1 MVKIKKNI
9 KVESILIIDNSD
21 QHKTHKSFNPEKL
34 HLSIEVESVYLKSLD
49 KLKKINY
56 ININGLGK
64 NDNAILLQEIKNLNL
79 DNIFSINKNEI
90 VNQMNSNSL
99 VENYNIFKRYPSS
112 IDVNIEKTK
121 FLARIN
127 NNGKIFLVGSNGKLT
142 ENNFSNNQL
151 PFIFGNPNIYRF
163 LDFKKTIDQS
173 KISYEEIKNLYFFSS
188 KRWDFELKD
197 NTIIKLPNE
206 NTKLALKLAL
216 EFLHNNEFKDNRI
229 IDARIKNQIIL
240 ND

>member
-1 MVKIKKNI
+1 MMHQRKSKKILIYIFLLILVGSVNNI
-9 KVESILIIDNSD
+9 SLNNLKFSDISDINIIGLDIKDKSIL
-21 QHKTHKSFNPEKL
+21 
-34 HLSIEVESVYLKSLD
+34 
-49 KLKKINY
+49 LKKIKDFN
-56 ININGLGK
+56 LG
-64 NDNAILLQEIKNLNL
+64 
-79 DNIFSINKNEI
+79 NIFLINRNNLINEI
-90 VNQMNSNSL
+90 ELNSL
-99 VENYNIFKRYPSS
+99 VEKYFIFKRYPFS
-112 IDVNIEKTK
+112 IEINIKKTK
-121 FLARIN
+121 FLAKIN
-127 NNGKIFLVGSNGKLT
+127 ENGKIFYLGSNGKLT
-142 ENNFSNNQL
+142 KNDFSNNQL
-151 PFIFGNPNIYRF
+151 PFIFGNPDVIEFFNI
-163 LDFKKTIDQS
+163 KKIIDQS

>member
-1 MVKIKKNI
+1 MHQRKGKK
-9 KVESILIIDNSD
+9 ILIYFFLLFIVG
-21 QHKTHKSFNPEKL
+21 
-34 HLSIEVESVYLKSLD
+34 SINNISLNNL

-56 ININGLGK
+56 ININGLGE

-90 VNQMNSNSL
+90 INQINSNSL

-112 IDVNIEKTK
+112 IDVNIKKTK

-127 NNGKIFLVGSNGKLT
+127 NNGKIFLIGSNGKLT
-142 ENNFSNNQL
+142 ENNFSSNQL
-151 PFIFGNPNIYRF
+151 PFIFGNPNIYKF
-163 LDFKKTIDQS
+163 LEFKKTIDQS
-173 KISYEEIKNLYFFSS
+173 KISYDEIKNLYFFSS
-188 KRWDFELKD
+188 QRWDLELK
-197 NTIIKLPNE
+197 NNVIIKLSKNY
-206 NTKLALKLAL
+206 TKESLNLAL
-216 EFLHNNEFKDNRI
+216 EFLYSDEFRDVTI